1 MTEEKAEYKV
11 TPELGE
17 IRHSCFLPYDQRWTL
32 PEPGEVRELIK
43 RLEMSGAEVADF
55 VGVSS
60 ARSVRHRQAG
70 PGQPNAR
77 EIPYAAWRLLS
88 ERYLRK
94 LAGEQVVL
102 YVAEGIQNTA
112 EMFTELNSIPSHHG

>member
-11 TPELGE
+11 TPEPGV
-17 IRHSCFLPYDQRWTL
+17 IRHSCFLPYNKDWTQ

-43 RLEMSGAEVADF
+43 RLEMSGSEVADF
-55 VGVSS
+55 VGVTS
-60 ARSVRHRQAG
+60 ARSVRRWQAD

-94 LAGEQVVL
+94 LAGDRIVL
-102 YVAEGIQNTA
+102 CVAEGIQKY
-112 EMFTELNSIPSHHG
+112 S